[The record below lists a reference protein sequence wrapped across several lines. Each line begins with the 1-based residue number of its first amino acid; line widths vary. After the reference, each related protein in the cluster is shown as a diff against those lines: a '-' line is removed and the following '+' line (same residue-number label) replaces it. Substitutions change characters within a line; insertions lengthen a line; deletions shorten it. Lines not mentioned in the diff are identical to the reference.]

1 MLINH
6 VHIRVK
12 PEFIQAFRAATVEN
26 ARNSILEPG
35 IAQFD
40 LLQQAD
46 DPARFLLMEAYRE
59 PEDQAR
65 HRETAHYT
73 VWRDTV
79 AEMMA
84 EPRSSVK
91 YVAV

>member
-6 VHIRVK
+6 VHILVK
-12 PEFIQAFRAATVEN
+12 PEFVAAFRAATIEN

-40 LLQQAD
+40 LLEQAD
-46 DPARFLLMEAYRE
+46 DPARFLLMETYRE

-65 HRETAHYT
+65 HRETAHYM